1 MAATRILQS
10 CNSHLYRTL
19 GPLVGKLLFKSKLRH
34 GRNSYASIDVEFL
47 GPDFLGLADGKT
59 QRFLEKYKR
68 IDEIQLP
75 HVDQK

>member
-1 MAATRILQS
+1 M
-10 CNSHLYRTL
+10 
-19 GPLVGKLLFKSKLRH
+19 VE
-34 GRNSYASIDVEFL
+34 SYASIDVEFL

-68 IDEIQLP
+68 MDEIHLP